1 MLNEQAGCLC
11 FSEGFLKVYPRH
23 QENCVD
29 WERLRT
35 KERLKG
41 KTVNRSRGIPNAWDL
56 PQHPGE
62 VISPLESS
70 E

>member
-11 FSEGFLKVYPRH
+11 FSEGFLKVYPKH

-41 KTVNRSRGIPNAWDL
+41 KNVNCLVEFLMPGTCA
-56 PQHPGE
+56 QHPGE
-62 VISPLESS
+62 VISQLESL